1 MIRLQ
6 DVRKA
11 FNGNAVLKGVDLELD
26 KGETLVVLGRSG
38 TGKSVT
44 LKHIVGLLA
53 PDSGLVEV
61 NGIDVTHATPE
72 ELSRVRKDVAY
83 LFQTGALVNW
93 LSVRDNVSLPL
104 REHGKLPP
112 GEIRERVDESLQSLG
127 MLEAADRMPA
137 EISGGMK
144 KRAALARVLV
154 AQPKAILYDEPTAGL
169 DPLMARTVGKLI
181 REVQS
186 TGERTALVVTHD
198 LELAF
203 AVATRIGLH
212 YQGKLIELAPPDE
225 FRESQHPI
233 IRAFLDGKDDIE
245 EEALPK

>member
-1 MIRLQ
+1 VIELKG
-6 DVRKA
+6 VCKA
-11 FNGNAVLKGVDLELD
+11 FNGHQVLRGVDLELGE
-26 KGETLVVLGRSG
+26 GETLVVLGRSG

-44 LKHIVGLLA
+44 LKHIVGLLK
-53 PDSGLVEV
+53 PDKGTVRV
-61 NGIDVTHATPE
+61 DGIDVPTATAAQ
-72 ELSRVRKDVAY
+72 LAQVRRDVAY

-104 REHGKLPP
+104 VEKRELPP
-112 GEIRERVDESLQSLG
+112 GAIRELVDESLQSLS
-127 MLEAADRMPA
+127 MLEAAERMPA

-169 DPLMARTVGKLI
+169 DPIMARTVGKLI

-186 TGERTALVVTHD
+186 SGKRTALVVTHD

-212 YQGKLIELAPPDE
+212 HMGQLIELAPPDE
-225 FRESQHPI
+225 FRRSRHPI

-245 EEALPK
+245 EGLTS

>member
-1 MIRLQ
+1 MIRLEN
-6 DVRKA
+6 VKKA
-11 FNGNAVLKGVDLELD
+11 FNGNAVLRGVDLELD